1 METFNF
7 YLDTKVTTWYRTN
20 FEIDADNLE
29 DARKKAIEMYNKGTL
44 SELGWEQI
52 YDTIENMSII
62 DNGGYSTEE
71 LYLEDELIFDNAN
84 SIEPQRIDVKL

>member
-29 DARKKAIEMYNKGTL
+29 DARKKAIEMYKSGTL
-44 SELGWEQI
+44 SEFGWEQI
-52 YDTIENMSII
+52 CDTIEMMSVKE
-62 DNGGYSTEE
+62 NGGYPTEE
-71 LYLEDELIFDNAN
+71 LFSEDESIFDNT
-84 SIEPQRIDVKL
+84 DK